1 MQQRSLTHPV
11 TVAAVL
17 IIQIV
22 PLILFPLSLFKINN
36 QDWWLPVLLAIMVL
50 VADFQ
55 IIVRRSVQTGPW
67 YLLAFAQGFN
77 IISRLMM
84 LWAHATITVN
94 KVNVPNTSY
103 ILLTALSVILSV
115 FVLWYSEKPE
125 VRMAFLAR

>member
-22 PLILFPLSLFKINN
+22 PLILFPLSLFTINN

-77 IISRLMM
+77 VISRLMM
-84 LWAHATITVN
+84 VWAHATITVN